1 MNLFKPQAEQF
12 IKNAEDKATL
22 KNTRETI
29 CKIQTGKPNGY
40 LISSSKSQAIK
51 NTEVREMAAL
61 KTVIQHQW

>member
-29 CKIQTGKPNGY
+29 CKI
-40 LISSSKSQAIK
+40 
-51 NTEVREMAAL
+51 
-61 KTVIQHQW
+61 